1 MWPSQQGGG
10 DGTSTFADARLS
22 DSYQVSWQVEVPGT
36 GNAGARGIC
45 SAPPT
50 SHGVFCVDVA
60 ARTVKW
66 SGENGYVATLP
77 VGEQEA
83 ATAKLAS
90 ADEASTRWPSCA
102 ARSVSSRGTRASPT
116 QERRSSPAVPHP
128 DRDGAHKALLEEV
141 APLRTPPLDGPIG
154 YASPSPVTD
163 GTSLYVAYGHGVVA
177 KWRADGERVWATW
190 LGPPTERMRGYDF
203 GQTASP
209 LLVGDVL
216 VVPHGKLRGLDVA
229 TGEVRWTSETYS
241 DYGTPAIVQVGDQAA
256 VVTPDGLLVDV
267 ADGAV
272 LQRGLGDIWYT
283 GPVVDGA
290 DVLFLGARADAHA
303 RGSNGLDASAWRVS
317 VGPDGKLRAEQRW
330 SRSLPFSQRV
340 YAAPVR
346 VGKHWVTG
354 GRDRMLVVIDDASGE
369 LVSQLD
375 LGQRVVGE
383 LWTNPVA
390 SGERVLFTTD
400 RGELVTTR
408 IDGTIEVLGVTKVP
422 SLRATPWPKGASL
435 WIRTQGHL
443 IELAPWALAVAAHLP
458 PQRPWL
464 HQRERHEFTLAR
476 RHPCT
481 REGRVIGGL
490 PRRAPW
496 R

>member
-1 MWPSQQGGG
+1 LLAHGEESLVNAWLWLSVALAAGWRG
-10 DGTSTFADARLS
+10 DGTSTFADAQLY

-36 GNAGARGIC
+36 GNASPVPVGGLLCATYE
-45 SAPPT
+45 PT
-50 SHGVFCVDVA
+50 GVFCVDVA

-66 SGENGYVATLP
+66 SGENGYVTTLP
-77 VGEQEA
+77 AGEQEA

-90 ADEASTRWPSCA
+90 ADEASDALAELRRAFSKLQRD
-102 ARSVSSRGTRASPT
+102 ARKPDAGETVFAELSRIQTEMGR
-116 QERRSSPAVPHP
+116 
-128 DRDGAHKALLEEV
+128 HKALLDEV

-177 KWRADGERVWATW
+177 KWRADGQRVWATW

-256 VVTPDGLLVDV
+256 VITPDGLLVDV

-408 IDGTIEVLGVTKVP
+408 VDGTIEVLGVTKVP
-422 SLRATPWPKGASL
+422 SLRATPWPKGSSL
-435 WIRTQGHL
+435 WIRTQGHV
-443 IELAPWALAVAAHLP
+443 IELAP
-458 PQRPWL
+458 
-464 HQRERHEFTLAR
+464 
-476 RHPCT
+476 
-481 REGRVIGGL
+481 
-490 PRRAPW
+490 
-496 R
+496 